1 MIIGFAGK
9 KGAGKDYVAGMFQQ
23 ELHKHKITT
32 KRIAF
37 ADSLKDGLSA
47 MLCIPKYFLY
57 SDDKETH
64 GYNIKT
70 GLVSLL
76 EKDPEAISIRK
87 LMQNFGQCFK
97 SFMGDNIWVNLAM
110 NKIIDN
116 AIITDVRFPNEV
128 AAIKNRGGY
137 IIRIINP
144 NEQANDQ
151 DISENAL
158 NDYKAD
164 FEIINDKAEGSY
176 ENEQAQIED
185 IIDIILNDKE
195 NKQNSSEL

>member
-32 KRIAF
+32 RRIAF
-37 ADSLKDGLSA
+37 ADSLKDAISA
-47 MLCIPKYFLY
+47 MLTIPKYYLY
-57 SDDKETH
+57 SADKDTH
-64 GYNIKT
+64 GYDVKS
-70 GLVSLL
+70 GLVVPLD
-76 EKDPEAISIRK
+76 KNPEAISIRK
-87 LMQNFGQCFK
+87 LMQGFGQSMK
-97 SFMGDNIWVNLAM
+97 ETLGSNIFIDLAM
-110 NKIIDN
+110 NKITDN
-116 AIITDVRFPNEV
+116 AVITDVRFPNEV
-128 AAIKNRGGY
+128 AAIKSRGGY

-144 NEQANDQ
+144 EERANDQ

-158 NDYKAD
+158 NDYIAD

-185 IIDIILNDKE
+185 IIDIILNDQAAQTDKC
-195 NKQNSSEL
+195 KL